1 MLMNGI
7 SGGLAGGIIELNRN
21 LIPLIRLDV
30 SYVCRVN
37 VLHWPSRR
45 YVVHVCRHRGPI
57 LKDCLNVRNLDESSN
72 LM

>member
-21 LIPLIRLDV
+21 LIPPIRLDV
-30 SYVCRVN
+30 IYVCRVY

-45 YVVHVCRHRGPI
+45 NLVHVCRHRGPI
-57 LKDCLNVRNLDESSN
+57 LKDCLNVRKLDESSN